1 MSNNDASLK
10 ALQRYTPYYSM
21 RKGVVNKI
29 HKEPNRLKEGVR
41 GFAHRVGDVLQGLP
55 PRADL
60 AHRVVEVR
68 NLLVHPNEAA
78 TGARPL

>member
-1 MSNNDASLK
+1 
-10 ALQRYTPYYSM
+10 
-21 RKGVVNKI
+21 
-29 HKEPNRLKEGVR
+29 
-41 GFAHRVGDVLQGLP
+41 VLQGLP

>member
-1 MSNNDASLK
+1 MSLSMLDLPNKL
-10 ALQRYTPYYSM
+10 LIYSM

-29 HKEPNRLKEGVR
+29 HKEPNRLKEGVP
-41 GFAHRVGDVLQGLP
+41 GYAHRVGDVLQGLP